1 MKFCE
6 QNPENK
12 IMSLPQAR
20 QQIIADLAMREAQHQ
35 AAIAGALSTGSLG
48 QPGSPLN
55 LLADGD
61 SWFDYP
67 LDANGRWGSGYDII
81 AQLNSLPSK
90 PFILNRA
97 HYGDATTTELGY
109 TRVKKM
115 TDAIRNPANGPF
127 DAILFSGG
135 GDDVV
140 GDQFCIW
147 LNDAASVQNDPT
159 KALND
164 ARFNAVLGLIKASY
178 SDLVGFRNDE
188 LGAEI
193 PIYVHGYDF
202 AIPSG
207 KGVYCFGPWLKPS
220 LDYCGWTDLNQAT
233 QIVRN
238 ALTRFGELIQQLAK
252 DATDNIIYVPT
263 QGTLAATDW
272 ANELHPTPDGFRKIA
287 AKFQT
292 ALDRK
297 FPGRI

>member
-1 MKFCE
+1 M
-6 QNPENK
+6 P
-12 IMSLPQAR
+12 LPQAR
-20 QQIIADLAMREAQHQ
+20 QQIIADLAQRTLRHQ
-35 AAIAGALSTGSLG
+35 EDIQNALFSGSLG

-67 LDANGRWGSGYDII
+67 LDENGRWGMWGKHFDVI
-81 AQLNSLPSK
+81 AHLQTLSSK
-90 PFILNRA
+90 PLILNLA

-135 GDDVV
+135 GDDVA

-164 ARFNAVLGLIKASY
+164 ARFNAVLDLIKASY

-188 LGAEI
+188 LGPEI
-193 PIYVHGYDF
+193 PIFVHGYDF

-207 KGVYCFGPWLKPS
+207 EGVYCFGPWLKPS
-220 LDYCGWTDLNQAT
+220 LDYCGWTDLAQAT
-233 QIVRN
+233 QIV
-238 ALTRFGELIQQLAK
+238 
-252 DATDNIIYVPT
+252 
-263 QGTLAATDW
+263 
-272 ANELHPTPDGFRKIA
+272 H
-287 AKFQT
+287 
-292 ALDRK
+292 
-297 FPGRI
+297 